1 MRSDVRIAICGDI
14 CATADTV
21 ARFDK
26 GDVDGLMREVSD
38 LMRAT
43 DIRIANLEYVLSDD
57 AAPRSKIGPV
67 LRGPARHAEFL
78 AKAGFT
84 VMGLANNHIG
94 DCGDQGVL
102 DTIAAC
108 RAAGLVVT
116 GAGPDSATAAEPLI
130 LEKNGWRI
138 GIMAVAEHEF
148 NAASSDRPGAHI
160 FDPYTAFETVRTLKK
175 ATDVVIVMYHGG
187 IEYYEYPS
195 PLLQKKAHAF
205 VDAGAD
211 LVLCQH
217 SHCIGTLETYRDGNI
232 LYGQGN
238 AVYGYRASRAC
249 WNAGLIAD
257 IRLVDDGAPPLRLT
271 LVPTVCQPDGTVR
284 LAGETEG
291 AAILEAVGQRTR
303 QIAAP
308 GFIARSWE
316 RFCDGE
322 SVNYLPHI
330 FGIGK
335 TLTRANRVLR
345 GWMVRTFYTRH
356 RTAITMNIV
365 RCDAHREVVQTVLE
379 RRSRY

>member
-1 MRSDVRIAICGDI
+1 MRGDVRIAICGDI
-14 CATADTV
+14 CATADTF

-38 LMRAT
+38 LMRAA

-57 AAPRSKIGPV
+57 AAPRPKIGPV
-67 LRGPARHAEFL
+67 LRGPASHAAFL

-116 GAGPDSATAAEPLI
+116 GAGPDSAAAAEPLI

-138 GIMAVAEHEF
+138 GVMAVAEHEF

-187 IEYYEYPS
+187 IEYYEFPS

-217 SHCIGTLETYRDGNI
+217 SHCIGTLETYGDGNI

-249 WNAGLIAD
+249 WNSGLIAD
-257 IRLVDDGAPPLRLT
+257 IRLVDDGGPPLRFA
-271 LVPTVCQPDGTVR
+271 LVPTACQPDGTVR
-284 LAGETEG
+284 IAGETEA
-291 AAILEAVGQRTR
+291 AAILEAVEQRAR

-316 RFCDGE
+316 RFCDAE

-330 FGIGK
+330 FAIGK
-335 TLTRANRVLR
+335 TLTRANRLLR
-345 GWMVRTFYTRH
+345 GWLVRTFYTRR
-356 RTAITMNIV
+356 RTAIAMNIV

>member
-14 CATADTV
+14 CATADTF
-21 ARFDK
+21 ARFDEA
-26 GDVDGLMREVSD
+26 DVPGLMQDVSD
-38 LMRAT
+38 LLGSA
-43 DIRIANLEYVLSDD
+43 DIRVANLEYVLSDD
-57 AAPRSKIGPV
+57 AAPRPKIGPV
-67 LRGPARHAEFL
+67 LRGPASHAKL
-78 AKAGFT
+78 LSRAGFT

-116 GAGPDSATAAEPLI
+116 GAGPDSASAAEPLI

-138 GIMAVAEHEF
+138 GLMAVAEHEF
-148 NAASSDRPGAHI
+148 NAASSTRPGAHI
-160 FDPYTAFETVRTLKK
+160 FDPYATFEAVRALKK
-175 ATDVVIVMYHGG
+175 KTDAVIVMYHGG
-187 IEYYEYPS
+187 IEYYAFPS

-211 LVLCQH
+211 VVLCQH
-217 SHCIGTLETYRDGNI
+217 SHCIGTLETYRQGDI

-238 AVYGYRASRAC
+238 AIYGYRASRSC
-249 WNAGLIAD
+249 WNSGLIAD
-257 IRLVDDGAPPLRLT
+257 IRLVDDGDPPVRLT

-284 LAGETEG
+284 MADDDEG
-291 AAILEAVGQRTR
+291 AAILDAIGERTR
-303 QIAAP
+303 KIAEP

-316 RFCDGE
+316 RFCDAE

-330 FGIGK
+330 FAIGK
-335 TLTRANRVLR
+335 TLTRANRLLR
-345 GWMVRTFYTRH
+345 GWLVRILYTR
-356 RTAITMNIV
+356 RRAAITMNIV

-379 RRSRY
+379 RHSRY